1 MILDM
6 IVQACA
12 TNKRARAVD
21 SAMLVK
27 GRAVLGR
34 AMKARDRAVKES
46 ITSGQ
51 SEDCLVYSLGFIY
64 TFGLRTDHG
73 LCIVLLIIK

>member
-1 MILDM
+1 M

-12 TNKRARAVD
+12 INKRAMAID
-21 SAMLVK
+21 SAMLDE
-27 GRAVLGR
+27 GRAVRGR
-34 AMKARDRAVKES
+34 AMKARGRAVKES

-51 SEDCLVYSLGFIY
+51 SGDCLVYSLEFIY

-73 LCIVLLIIK
+73 LCVVLLITK

>member
-1 MILDM
+1 MLDM

-12 TNKRARAVD
+12 INKRAMTID
-21 SAMLVK
+21 NAMLDE

-34 AMKARDRAVKES
+34 AMKARGRAVKES

-73 LCIVLLIIK
+73 LCVVLLIIK

>member
-1 MILDM
+1 MMFEM

-12 TNKRARAVD
+12 INKRVRVVD
-21 SAMLVK
+21 SAMLIK

-51 SEDCLVYSLGFIY
+51 SEDSLVYSLGFIY

-73 LCIVLLIIK
+73 LCVVLLIIK